1 MLLVL
6 IPSCCSR
13 GPSKALPEILVW
25 FLINVYW
32 LGKAKSPGQYH
43 NRCLIQYLPL
53 KGNPFLQGC
62 MYLSS
67 CGGCS
72 GKHQHLPVLDP
83 PPPPRNEKQAPNRKA
98 AVHLCWVLF
107 GEPGRLL
114 CISFLPESMGIIPTV
129 TERAKFLSCD
139 AQAHGALVWA
149 LRADVSQVCL
159 RVRCPVGCADGQQLL
174 TTVYCTQSGCLE
186 GSGYN

>member
-72 GKHQHLPVLDP
+72 GKRQHLPVLEH

-139 AQAHGALVWA
+139 AQAHGDTSL
-149 LRADVSQVCL
+149 
-159 RVRCPVGCADGQQLL
+159 G
-174 TTVYCTQSGCLE
+174 LE
-186 GSGYN
+186 G